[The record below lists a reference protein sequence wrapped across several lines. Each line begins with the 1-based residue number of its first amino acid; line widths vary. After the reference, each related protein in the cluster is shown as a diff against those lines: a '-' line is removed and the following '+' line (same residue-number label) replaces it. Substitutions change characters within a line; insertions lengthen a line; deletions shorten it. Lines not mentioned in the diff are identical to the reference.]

1 MNLGQ
6 KELVF
11 NAQKFCID
19 NASDLEMYTRIMRK
33 YAGDHIMCSEK
44 YFNKNA
50 ELYVYVEWYGE
61 KDFVEEFCGQ
71 GGFAANAKQPSQPS
85 ASSVKTVAKK
95 ILHAAK
101 AKEENAGRPD

>member
-1 MNLGQ
+1 MSFGQ
-6 KELVF
+6 KDLVF

-61 KDFVEEFCGQ
+61 KEFVEEFC
-71 GGFAANAKQPSQPS
+71 NTSSSSLNTKNSLQPTTT
-85 ASSVKTVAKK
+85 SVKKVASK

-101 AKEENAGRPD
+101 ARENAGPSPE